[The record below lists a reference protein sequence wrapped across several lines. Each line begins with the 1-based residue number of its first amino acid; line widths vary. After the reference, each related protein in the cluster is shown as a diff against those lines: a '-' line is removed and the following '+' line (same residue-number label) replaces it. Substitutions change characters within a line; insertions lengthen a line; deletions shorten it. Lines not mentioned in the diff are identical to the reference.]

1 MFASTSAVSA
11 ARPARIGAFRAAVVA
26 CLGLIAAGCTSGLG
40 GDDYGRS
47 GVGVP
52 AEAVNGTVVSVRQV
66 RIEGTK
72 SGVGTAGGAVAGGAL
87 GSTIGGGR
95 AENIAAGIG
104 GAILGGLIGAAAEEG
119 VTRQTGMEYT
129 IQLERG
135 DTIVVVQGDD
145 QPVALAGQPVRVL
158 YGDRVRI
165 QPAYGGV
172 Q

>member
-1 MFASTSAVSA
+1 MATIPAPQRSSRRTGPLRAMAIACMGVFAAS
-11 ARPARIGAFRAAVVA
+11 
-26 CLGLIAAGCTSGLG
+26 CTSGLG

-52 AEAVNGTVVSVRQV
+52 AEAVNGTVLSVRQV
-66 RIEGTK
+66 NIEGTK
-72 SGVGTAGGAVAGGAL
+72 SGLGSAGGAIAGGAL
-87 GSTIGGGR
+87 GSTVGGGR
-95 AENIAAGIG
+95 AENIAVGVL
-104 GAILGGLIGAAAEEG
+104 GAIAGGLIGAAAEEG
-119 VTRQTGMEYT
+119 VTRQTGIEYT

-165 QPAYGGV
+165 IPGA
-172 Q
+172 